1 VLKDISLSPQSAT
14 LSSCQERPGVEENQ
28 MIVHLVRTWLNEVL
42 KKQVLDGSV
51 NDGGFDEW
59 GTGWCDGRHGAY
71 TLGRLIA
78 ARAFK
83 GGSVFAGAG
92 LDEAIVRLL
101 DFVLRR
107 QNARGELDLEGAYSP
122 NEAGFPVPALVE
134 GMKRLQED
142 PSCGAICERLQTF
155 LLLAGEAIL
164 HGNAYTANHRWAA
177 AAGPLACLN
186 SLWPDDRYLQ
196 KIEDYLSD
204 GIDCD
209 EDGCWYEERSGIY
222 SGVANYAMIVL
233 AENLG
238 RPELLDHVVR
248 SLEFNLRCGQPNGE
262 LDTTFS
268 HRQDRGQAGR
278 LLSGYQIP
286 RRMAIL
292 TGRGDFAWLADR
304 ARSKGIHVEHELYP
318 LLYEIEKYPGP
329 LPAPTEPPTSYENHF
344 CGIQVFRKR
353 VGPAALTL
361 SADRG
366 GHYFDSVLDQW
377 GGLRRSEDWF
387 HLMHGEAVLQTIRF
401 CPAAG
406 RPIQPD
412 RLRIVDSGE
421 FRLGGQ
427 MEHWMHT
434 LHFRKGWP
442 KIPMPAGLEH
452 EIEIAWRGRE
462 LTLNLAVRSPQ
473 FLYGTLALWV
483 RCVGAV
489 REGGRRLEGLV
500 PGQAM
505 ALQGGQPVEIEAG
518 GAIIEIIGLP
528 VAEHR
533 IHGVAPDCIPSQIR
547 KHSTPLLLGLTL
559 PVKLELKI
567 RLSET
572 NHPQLLTAGANG
584 QAP

>member
-1 VLKDISLSPQSAT
+1 
-14 LSSCQERPGVEENQ
+14 
-28 MIVHLVRTWLNEVL
+28 MIVQLFRTWLDEAL
-42 KKQVLDGSV
+42 EKQVLDGSV
-51 NDGGFDEW
+51 NDGAFDEW
-59 GTGWCDGRHGAY
+59 GTGWYDGRHAAY

-83 GGSVFAGAG
+83 GGGVFAKAG
-92 LDEAIVRLL
+92 LDEAIVRGL

-107 QNARGELDLEGAYSP
+107 QNARGELDLAGAYSP
-122 NEAGFPVPALVE
+122 NEAGFAVPALAE
-134 GMKRLQED
+134 GMKRLQGD
-142 PSCGAICERLQTF
+142 PSGGAICERLQTF
-155 LLLAGEAIL
+155 LLRAGEAIL
-164 HGNAYTANHRWAA
+164 QGHAYTANHRWAA

-238 RPELLDHVVR
+238 RPELLDHVIR
-248 SLEFNLRCGQPNGE
+248 SLEFNLRCAQPNGE

-268 HRQDRGQAGR
+268 HRQDRGQAER

-318 LLYEIEKYPGP
+318 LIYEIEKYPGP
-329 LPAPTEPPTSYENHF
+329 LPAPTEPATSYESHF
-344 CGIQVFRKR
+344 RGIQVFRKR

-412 RLRIVDSGE
+412 RLRVVDSGE
-421 FRLGGQ
+421 FRLEGH

-442 KIPMPAGLEH
+442 KIPMPAGLDH

-462 LTLNLAVRSPQ
+462 LSLNLAVRSSQ
-473 FLYGTLALWV
+473 YLCGTLALWV
-483 RCVGAV
+483 RSTAEV
-489 REGGRRLEGLV
+489 REGGRRLDGLV
-500 PGQAM
+500 PGRAM
-505 ALQGGQPVEIEAG
+505 ALQGGLPIEIEAG
-518 GAIIEIIGLP
+518 GSIIEIIGLP
-528 VAEHR
+528 AAEHR
-533 IHGVAPDCIPSQIR
+533 MHSVAADCIPTQIR
-547 KHSTPLLLGLTL
+547 EHSAPLLLGLSL

-572 NHPQLLTAGANG
+572 NHPQPPTTRANG
-584 QAP
+584 QSV